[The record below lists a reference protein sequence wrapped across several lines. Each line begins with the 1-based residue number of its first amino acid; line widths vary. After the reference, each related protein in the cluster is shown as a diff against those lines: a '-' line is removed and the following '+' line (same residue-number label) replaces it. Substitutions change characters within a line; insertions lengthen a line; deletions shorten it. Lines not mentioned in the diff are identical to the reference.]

1 MNRKLYV
8 NNIPWSVR
16 NEDLKSWL
24 KDWGFAVDDV
34 KIIMSAEDGRS
45 RGFGFVTFGNA
56 EDASRALRELEGVDY
71 LGRTLHVAEAVN
83 KKPAND
89 RPSGDRPRVDTAPFA
104 PPMGRIGNGKPSHG
118 RAGDGF
124 QEGGEGR
131 KKGRRGRGNS
141 DYDDMG

>member
-24 KDWGFAVDDV
+24 KDWGFSVDDV

-45 RGFGFVTFGNA
+45 RGFGFVTFGTV
-56 EDASRALRELEGVDY
+56 EDARRALEELEGADY

-83 KKPAND
+83 KKPSSD
-89 RPSGDRPRVDTAPFA
+89 RSPGERARVDTVPFA
-104 PPMGRIGNGKPSHG
+104 PPMVRVGNGKPSNG

-124 QEGGEGR
+124 REGGEGR
-131 KKGRRGRGNS
+131 KKGRQGRGGNEF
-141 DYDDMG
+141 DGME